1 MDKIMSES
9 KSNKKGF
16 RIVCAIIG
24 AIYLIAFVLLYFNRF
39 RSLMA
44 FGTWGQYVGRNTNL
58 VPFSSVSFY
67 ISSLTGG
74 MMNNDII
81 WKNLFGSLL
90 LFLPMG
96 VLLPALFDKMK
107 RFLPFLLTQ
116 LCTIAVLEA
125 AQLFTTT
132 GSFDIDDVLLGLVG
146 AAIGW
151 CFYILIHRI
160 CNRSCAG
167 KAVAEG

>member
-1 MDKIMSES
+1 MSES

-16 RIVCAIIG
+16 RILCAIIG

-44 FGTWGQYVGRNTNL
+44 FGTWGQYIGRNTNF

-67 ISSLTGG
+67 ISYLTGG

-96 VLLPALFDKMK
+96 ALLPALFDKMK
-107 RFLPFLLTQ
+107 RLLPFLFAQ
-116 LCTIAVLEA
+116 LCTIVVLEA

-132 GSFDIDDVLLGLVG
+132 GSFDIDDILLGLVG

-151 CFYILIHRI
+151 CFYVLIHRI

-167 KAVAEG
+167 KTVAEG

>member
-1 MDKIMSES
+1 
-9 KSNKKGF
+9 
-16 RIVCAIIG
+16 
-24 AIYLIAFVLLYFNRF
+24 
-39 RSLMA
+39 
-44 FGTWGQYVGRNTNL
+44 
-58 VPFSSVSFY
+58 
-67 ISSLTGG
+67 
-74 MMNNDII
+74 MNNDII
-81 WKNLFGSLL
+81 WRNLFGSLL

-132 GSFDIDDVLLGLVG
+132 GSFDIDDILLGLVG

-151 CFYILIHRI
+151 CFYVLIHRI

-167 KAVAEG
+167 KTVAEG